1 MERLDAITQRLVEV
15 LGERLSGPLR
25 RLSSGASRETFALGT
40 ASHGELI
47 AQLDPP
53 AAGREQRPSQAP
65 LLEAAAAAGVPVAGV
80 VARGNDDPV
89 LGASWTGRGAR
100 STR

>member
-1 MERLDAITQRLVEV
+1 MERLDAITQRLEEV
-15 LGERLSGPLR
+15 LGEQLSGPLR

-53 AAGREQRPSQAP
+53 AAGRGQRPSQAP
-65 LLEAAAAAGVPVAGV
+65 LLS
-80 VARGNDDPV
+80 RC
-89 LGASWTGRGAR
+89 W
-100 STR
+100 